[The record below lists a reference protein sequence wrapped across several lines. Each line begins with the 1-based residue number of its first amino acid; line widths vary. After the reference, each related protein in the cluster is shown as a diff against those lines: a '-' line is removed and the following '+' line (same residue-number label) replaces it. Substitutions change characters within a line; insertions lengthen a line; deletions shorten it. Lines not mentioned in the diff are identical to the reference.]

1 MKTNEYK
8 HKIKKKNSDNVNIQP
23 RMRNKN
29 KNLAKS
35 LLLKVSYL
43 LRAIKHIY
51 ILHNKCIQEKNI
63 LRFTE

>member
-8 HKIKKKNSDNVNIQP
+8 HKIKKNSDNVNIQT

-51 ILHNKCIQEKNI
+51 IYIAQ
-63 LRFTE
+63 